1 VGAGDTKR
9 QHPADRVIPPAIAGP
24 VAAPRRPRIAPPPG
38 AIDTHAHLFG
48 PVARFPFTDGRGYT
62 PPEAPLETYLALLD
76 RLGLARGVIVQGN
89 AHGFDNRVVLDALER
104 AGERLRGV
112 AIIDA
117 RTSPDTLRAWHAL
130 GMRGLRFHE
139 LPAEAPA
146 GYIRGVP
153 LDVLER
159 FRPVM
164 RSLGWVV
171 QVFCDWRQMPRI
183 AGRIAAIAAEMP
195 VVIDHMLCTP
205 GERGIGDPGFQALLR
220 LVGEGKVHAKV
231 SAPYRCSRQAPDYPD
246 ARVLHDALLAA
257 NPDALLWG
265 TDWPH
270 PQIPAPLMPDDGTLV
285 DLVMDWTPRAR
296 DRQAILVDTPAR
308 LFWPE

>member
-1 VGAGDTKR
+1 MT
-9 QHPADRVIPPAIAGP
+9 PPVIAGP
-24 VAAPRRPRIAPPPG
+24 VAEPRVPARRPPAG
-38 AIDTHAHLFG
+38 ATDTHAHLFG
-48 PVARFPFTDGRGYT
+48 PAARFPFTEGRGYT
-62 PPEAPLETYLALLD
+62 PPEAPLEAYLALLD

-104 AGERLRGV
+104 GGERLRGV
-112 AIIDA
+112 AIVNEA
-117 RTSPDTLRAWHAL
+117 TAPETLRDWHRL

-139 LPAEAPA
+139 LPEEAPA

-153 LDVLER
+153 LDVFER

-164 RSLGWVV
+164 RDLVWVV

-183 AGRIAAIAAEMP
+183 AGRLTAIAAELP

-205 GERGIGDPGFQALLR
+205 ASGAGIADPGFQALLR
-220 LVGEGKVHAKV
+220 LVGEGRVHAKV
-231 SAPYRCSRQAPDYPD
+231 SAPYRCSKRFPDYPD
-246 ARVLHDALLAA
+246 ARALHDALLAA

-270 PQIPAPLMPDDGTLV
+270 PQIPAAVMPDDGQLV
-285 DLVMDWTPRAR
+285 DLLMDWTPRAR
-296 DRQAILVDTPAR
+296 DLRAILVDNPAR
-308 LFWPE
+308 LFWGG

>member
-1 VGAGDTKR
+1 M
-9 QHPADRVIPPAIAGP
+9 
-24 VAAPRRPRIAPPPG
+24 
-38 AIDTHAHLFG
+38 DTHAHLFG
-48 PVARFPFTDGRGYT
+48 PVARFPFTEGRGYT
-62 PPEAPLETYLALLD
+62 PPEAPLEAYLALLD
-76 RLGLARGVIVQGN
+76 QLGLARGVIVQGN

-112 AIIDA
+112 AIVNA
-117 RTSPDTLRAWHAL
+117 ETAPQTLRAWHAL

-153 LDVLER
+153 LDVFER

-164 RSLGWVV
+164 RELGWVV

-183 AGRIAAIAAEMP
+183 ADRLTAIGQELP

-205 GERGIGDPGFQALLR
+205 GERGVSDPGFQALLR
-220 LVGEGKVHAKV
+220 LVGEGRVHAKV
-231 SAPYRCSRQAPDYPD
+231 SAPYRCSTRFPDYAD
-246 ARVLHDALLAA
+246 ARALHDALLAA

-270 PQIPAPLMPDDGTLV
+270 PQIDAAVMPDDGQLV
-285 DLVMDWTPRAR
+285 DLLMEWTPRQR
-296 DRQAILVDTPAR
+296 DRQAILVETPLR
-308 LFWPE
+308 LFWGV